1 MAALDT
7 LPIHAFAT
15 PKAFETWL
23 AKNHDEVP
31 AIRLRIAKKG
41 SGIRSVTYAE
51 ALDVALCFGWID
63 GQSKSENAQ
72 TYVQRF
78 GKRRPKSLWS
88 KVNQA
93 HCARLVEEGRMRPPG
108 LAEIEAAKQ
117 DGRWAAAYDPPSR
130 ATVPDDL
137 ATALAANAK
146 AAAFFAT
153 LDKLNRYAVLHRIA
167 TVKTPAGRAKRIA
180 AFVAMLEKKEKIYP

>member
-1 MAALDT
+1 MGALDT

-15 PKAFETWL
+15 PRAFETWL
-23 AKNHDEVP
+23 EKNHDKVL

-41 SGIRSVTYAE
+41 SGIPSVTYAQ

-63 GQSKSENAQ
+63 GQSKSENEA
-72 TYVQRF
+72 TFFQRF
-78 GKRRPKSLWS
+78 GKRKPKSLWS

-93 HCARLVEEGRMRPPG
+93 HCARLTEEGKMRPPG
-108 LAEIEAAKQ
+108 LAEIEAAKR
-117 DGRWAAAYDPPSR
+117 DGRWDAAYEPPSR

-137 ATALAANAK
+137 SAAFAKNKK

-153 LDKLNRYAVLHRIA
+153 LDKQNRYAVLHRIA
-167 TVKTPAGRAKRIA
+167 TVKTPVGRAKRIE
-180 AFVAMLEKKEKIYP
+180 AFVAMLAANEKIYP